1 MGPITRPSVR
11 QLLLE
16 DVLVPKVKLSA
27 ERTSTIAMLDIVLMF
42 VATKRRKKLALSMM
56 MDTTNLLPT
65 NIAQRL
71 LKEAAR
77 AQKVKRSVVR
87 T

>member
-1 MGPITRPSVR
+1 VR

-27 ERTSTIAMLDIVLMF
+27 ERTSIAMVGAEMN
-42 VATKRRKKLALSMM
+42 VATASRKKFALSMM

-65 NIAQRL
+65 NTAQRL

>member
-1 MGPITRPSVR
+1 MN
-11 QLLLE
+11 
-16 DVLVPKVKLSA
+16 
-27 ERTSTIAMLDIVLMF
+27 
-42 VATKRRKKLALSMM
+42 VATASQKKFALSMV
-56 MDTTNLLPT
+56 MDTANLLPT

>member
-1 MGPITRPSVR
+1 
-11 QLLLE
+11 
-16 DVLVPKVKLSA
+16 
-27 ERTSTIAMLDIVLMF
+27 
-42 VATKRRKKLALSMM
+42 MM

-77 AQKVKRSVVR
+77 AQKVKRNVVQTQR
-87 T
+87 TKVLAIVLMFVAIRRQKKPVTIRPRVH

>member
-1 MGPITRPSVR
+1 V
-11 QLLLE
+11 LL
-16 DVLVPKVKLSA
+16 VGA
-27 ERTSTIAMLDIVLMF
+27 EMN
-42 VATKRRKKLALSMM
+42 VATPSRKKFALSMM

-65 NIAQRL
+65 NTAQRL

>member
-1 MGPITRPSVR
+1 
-11 QLLLE
+11 
-16 DVLVPKVKLSA
+16 
-27 ERTSTIAMLDIVLMF
+27 MLDIVLMF

-77 AQKVKRSVVR
+77 AQEVKRSVVR